1 MKTQFSSFLCS
12 DIVTRCHLH
21 LEVFFI
27 NVSERTAGK
36 KIQTSFFQNCNKV
49 LVQKQVHLQT
59 DTSGTVGVHASR
71 QDFLNGHSFSHFF
84 SVC

>member
-1 MKTQFSSFLCS
+1 MKAQFSSFLCS

-21 LEVFFI
+21 FEVFLLMCQKGQL
-27 NVSERTAGK
+27 GK

-84 SVC
+84 CVC